1 MAAIK
6 NDSAVT
12 LHFTIKMK
20 DGSVADSTENMGK
33 PAKFVMGD
41 GSLSE
46 NFEACLLGLEAGTE
60 KSIDLKA
67 EDAFGMPNPDNIHHL
82 EKSKFSADT
91 PAEIGMIIAFT
102 QPDGTELPGIIRE
115 VSGDS
120 VTVDFNHPLAG
131 ETLLFEAEIIKKSG
145 SWFSYGDTKLGQGR
159 DAVKTLLDDNPELAE
174 EVEGKIKEIIAA
186 AE

>member
-1 MAAIK
+1 VTAIK

-46 NFEACLLGLEAGTE
+46 NFEQCLLGLEAGTQ

-67 EDAFGMPNPDNIHHL
+67 EDAFGLPNPDNVHHMDRARFAC
-82 EKSKFSADT
+82 ETAIEVGTIMAFSGRDGM
-91 PAEIGMIIAFT
+91 EI
-102 QPDGTELPGIIRE
+102 PGIITDIA
-115 VSGDS
+115 GDS

-131 ETLLFEAEIIKKSG
+131 QDVTFDVNIL
-145 SWFSYGDTKLGQGR
+145 
-159 DAVKTLLDDNPELAE
+159 AVE
-174 EVEGKIKEIIAA
+174 
-186 AE
+186 